1 MEPTKKTCDICTR
14 LYKIAPLKYPAFV
27 PRTSN
32 VRINICDN
40 DKISIFDYDVCPN
53 CAAELNWRIKTMRRN
68 ATRKCFFCEF
78 DRGPLYEDPQPEC
91 RACVKF
97 SNFQKKKR
105 MSNLMKHQWDFFNGD
120 LDDISKGE

>member
-14 LYKIAPLKYPAFV
+14 QYKIAPLKYPAFI
-27 PRTSN
+27 PQTSH
-32 VRINICDN
+32 VRIDIRDN

-78 DRGPLYEDPQPEC
+78 DRGPLYEDPQLEC
-91 RACVKF
+91 RDCVKH

-105 MSNLMKHQWDFFNGD
+105 MSKLQSLMWDYFNGD
-120 LDDISKGE
+120 LEKPLKGE